1 MWQEVPGVREC
12 LVPGIGPALGPP
24 ARNVGIIQELHV
36 PRENVIPFILQ
47 VVLPWLLAAVVI
59 VAAVAGNVWVFR
71 RVYFPQESPEE
82 FSGRAEAVVTG
93 YERSG
98 GGGPNP
104 PDVDVIVAYSAD
116 GRRASGAELC
126 GDGAMGHSP
135 GDTLTIAYHP
145 ESPNLPF
152 TLETLEQPGPIAR
165 LGAVV
170 PVTLFGALWVWAA
183 LAWAAEVPC
192 LETRWWMHRAPA
204 R

>member
-1 MWQEVPGVREC
+1 M
-12 LVPGIGPALGPP
+12 
-24 ARNVGIIQELHV
+24 

-59 VAAVAGNVWVFR
+59 AVAVAGNVWVVR

-82 FSGRAEAVVTG
+82 FNGRAEAVVTG

-104 PDVDVIVAYSAD
+104 PDVDVMVDYSAD
-116 GRRASGAELC
+116 GRRVTGAELR

-145 ESPNLPF
+145 ESPDLPF

-170 PVTLFGALWVWAA
+170 PVMLFGALWVWVAP
-183 LAWAAEVPC
+183 AWAAEVSC
-192 LETRWWMHRAPA
+192 LETRWWMRRAPT